1 MISDKGTSKLSLSP
15 AGPQK
20 ISNRTKT
27 GEFPPMSAALRL
39 QTATIAKQPANT
51 AEDEADVSA
60 LIAKLTAEVNQVAC
74 EKTKSIQK
82 ITNQM
87 KMLALNALIESSRA
101 GAQGAGFAV
110 VAQEVRNV
118 GQQVETIARELESQ
132 LTNRTGN
139 LMTSIAQMADRSRGE
154 RMVDLSLN
162 AIELMDRN
170 LYERTCDVRWWA
182 TDSAVVDCAAA
193 PQAAAVAH
201 VSERLGVI
209 LGAYTVYLDL
219 WLCDL
224 DGKVIA
230 NGRADRF
237 GVVGQSVAH
246 TKWFRAARALRSGDD
261 YAVGDVECQPLLGNS
276 QVVTYCAS
284 VREGGKANGK
294 PTGVLAVHFD
304 WEPQARAIV
313 QGVRVGAADKAR
325 VLLVDS
331 NCRVIAASDGQG
343 LLTERVSLP
352 LEGRR
357 SGFSQGRSGALVA
370 FHATPGYETYKGLGW
385 FGVIQGGAG

>member
-1 MISDKGTSKLSLSP
+1 MSVALARPVATTSANP
-15 AGPQK
+15 A
-20 ISNRTKT
+20 
-27 GEFPPMSAALRL
+27 A
-39 QTATIAKQPANT
+39 
-51 AEDEADVSA
+51 AEDESDIAA
-60 LIAKLTAEVNQVAC
+60 LISRLTAEVNQVAC
-74 EKTKSIQK
+74 DKTKSIQK

-139 LMTSIAQMADRSRGE
+139 LMNSIARMADRSRGE

-162 AIELMDRN
+162 AIELIDRN

-182 TDSAVVDCAAA
+182 TDSAVVDCAAK
-193 PQAAAVAH
+193 PSPGAVAH
-201 VSERLGVI
+201 ASERLAVI

-224 DGKVIA
+224 QGNVLA

-237 GVVGQSVAH
+237 NVVGQNVAG
-246 TKWFRAARALRSGDD
+246 TKWFRDARALRSGDD
-261 YAVGDVECQPLLGNS
+261 YVAGDVECQPLLGS
-276 QVVTYCAS
+276 AQVATYCAS
-284 VREGGKANGK
+284 VRAGGRANAA
-294 PTGVLAVHFD
+294 PTGVLAIHFD
-304 WEPQARAIV
+304 WEAQARAIV

-331 NCRVIAASDGQG
+331 NFRVIAASDGQG
-343 LLTERVSLP
+343 LLTERLQLSLN
-352 LEGRR
+352 GQR
-357 SGFSQGRSGALVA
+357 SGFYQDRAGGIVA

-385 FGVIQGGAG
+385 YGVILSGA

>member
-1 MISDKGTSKLSLSP
+1 MSVALDRYRTASIARQP
-15 AGPQK
+15 AGSP
-20 ISNRTKT
+20 ST
-27 GEFPPMSAALRL
+27 
-39 QTATIAKQPANT
+39 
-51 AEDEADVSA
+51 EDEADVGA
-60 LIAKLTAEVNQVAC
+60 LIERLTAEVNEVAC
-74 EKTKSIQK
+74 EKTKAIQK

-118 GQQVETIARELESQ
+118 GQQVEAIARELESQ

-139 LMTSIAQMADRSRGE
+139 LMSSISRMTDRSRGE

-162 AIELMDRN
+162 AIALIDRN

-193 PQAAAVAH
+193 PGAAAVTH
-201 VSERLGVI
+201 VSERLAVI

-224 DGKVIA
+224 DGNVLA

-237 GVVGQSVAH
+237 RVVGQNVAN
-246 TKWFRAARALRSGDD
+246 TKWFREARGLRSGDD
-261 YAVGDVECQPLLGNS
+261 YVAGDVESQPLLGNA
-276 QVVTYCAS
+276 QVATYCAS
-284 VREGGKANGK
+284 VRQGGKADGK
-294 PTGVLAVHFD
+294 PTGVLAIHFD

-313 QGVRVGAADKAR
+313 QGVRVGDADKAR

-331 NCRVIAASDGQG
+331 NFRVIAASDGNG
-343 LLTERVSLP
+343 LLSEHIQIALDGKRC
-352 LEGRR
+352 GFYQDR
-357 SGFSQGRSGALVA
+357 SGKLVA
-370 FHATPGYETYKGLGW
+370 FHATPGYETYKGLDW
-385 FGVIQGGAG
+385 FGVILAGG

>member
-1 MISDKGTSKLSLSP
+1 MP
-15 AGPQK
+15 
-20 ISNRTKT
+20 
-27 GEFPPMSAALRL
+27 AALDRFR
-39 QTATIAKQPANT
+39 AASIAKQTAGPAS
-51 AEDEADVSA
+51 AEDDADISA
-60 LIAKLTAEVNQVAC
+60 LIERLTAEVNEVAC

-101 GAQGAGFAV
+101 GSQGAGFAV

-139 LMTSIAQMADRSRGE
+139 LMSSIARMTDRSRGE

-162 AIELMDRN
+162 AIELIDRN

-182 TDSAVVDCAAA
+182 TDSAVVDCAAS
-193 PQAAAVAH
+193 PNAAAVAH
-201 VSERLGVI
+201 ASERLAVI

-224 DGKVIA
+224 DGNVLA

-237 GVVGQSVAH
+237 RVVGQNVAG
-246 TKWFRAARALRSGDD
+246 TKWFREARDLRSGDD
-261 YAVGDVECQPLLGNS
+261 YVAGDVECQPLLGNA
-276 QVVTYCAS
+276 QVATYCAS
-284 VREGGKANGK
+284 VRAGGKADGK
-294 PTGVLAVHFD
+294 PIGVLAIHFD
-304 WEPQARAIV
+304 WESQARAIV
-313 QGVRVGAADKAR
+313 QGVRVGAADQAR

-331 NCRVIAASDGQG
+331 NFRVIAASDGKG
-343 LLTERVSLP
+343 LLAERIPLSLD
-352 LEGRR
+352 GKRCGFYQDR
-357 SGFSQGRSGALVA
+357 SGTLVA

-385 FGVIQGGAG
+385 FGVIVAAG